1 MRDIVVH
8 HYFEIDID
16 VVWWILS

>member
-1 MRDIVVH
+1 MKGLRDIVVH

-16 VVWWILS
+16 VI